1 MSVEATGKKY
11 FPPVAQ
17 AVYDR
22 GYAVGMSD
30 ITNDFINFRFR
41 DEIFE
46 IPALMVMKFTKWNG
60 YWYEIGIDDLRRIEA
75 EMAGG
80 K

>member
-1 MSVEATGKKY
+1 MSVAFEKKY
-11 FPPVAQ
+11 FPPVTQ

-22 GYAVGMSD
+22 GFAIGVSD
-30 ITNDFINFRFR
+30 ITNDRMNFRFR

-46 IPALMVMKFTKWNG
+46 MPAISVIKHAKFNG
-60 YWYEIGIDDLRRIEA
+60 YWYEIAIDDLRRIEA